1 MSAAR
6 PPLPLQALVDALASQ
21 SDQMHAFVD
30 PDTAAVIL
38 VSDEAL
44 GAAESPGM
52 APLVD
57 EAELEAAQAVLAT
70 PGILNL
76 PDRFEIDEY
85 RMMVRF
91 AEARAIATERDTL
104 ALALRGS
111 GAFRRF
117 KDACARLGI
126 DQGWYAFRDAEYE
139 AIAVE
144 WCHAH
149 GVAWTRDAVAGGPG
163 G

>member
-1 MSAAR
+1 MRSPR
-6 PPLPLQALVDALASQ
+6 PPLSLRALVDALESQ

-30 PDTAAVIL
+30 PDTATVIL

-44 GAAESPGM
+44 RAAESPGI

-57 EAELEAAQAVLAT
+57 EAELEAAHAVLAT

-91 AEARAIATERDTL
+91 AEARPIATERDTL

-117 KDACARLGI
+117 KDACYRLGI
-126 DQGWYAFRDAEYE
+126 DQTWYAFRDAEYE
-139 AIAVE
+139 AIARE
-144 WCHAH
+144 WCDTH
-149 GVAWTRDAVAGGPG
+149 GLAWTRDAGVGGPHG
-163 G
+163 